1 MKKNIK
7 NITLKFLCLC
17 GFVFSL
23 ISCKE
28 VSEDGNKP
36 ALSIPEGGDSIV
48 VSFAVDEKAK
58 YVNIFRREV
67 KDFETSEF
75 GDTINV
81 GQVIPN
87 KNQETAFTFED
98 ALIYK
103 GTDYQ
108 YCVRYCMGDYYYFSN
123 WSDIKSSGSCGKE
136 LSFSFEPD
144 VGNCY
149 LQYNSA
155 TSSLMLMGDVDDKID
170 VKKGVPALIFS
181 YKDKETTVSRVFALP
196 IQEEIVDTDAEK
208 ILKVGTPIDLR
219 SLLTSDFF
227 GKDITLEG
235 FIGEDVVE
243 GGPDDDGDGK
253 VDNVYYEKVF
263 WTLPA
268 KIPVEEKV
276 KDKDEYKTVDF
287 INDFIKIEVE
297 TADNGHDYSSEGI
310 ENPISKNIN
319 SIDSQITSKEYFV
332 SK

>member
-17 GFVFSL
+17 AFVFSL

-36 ALSIPEGGDSIV
+36 ALNVKGDSII

-58 YVNIFRREV
+58 YVNIFRREA
-67 KDFETSEF
+67 DLT
-75 GDTINV
+75 GDEPVYGKVLNI
-81 GQVIPN
+81 GQVIPK

-103 GTDYQ
+103 GANYQ
-108 YCVRYCMGDYYYFSN
+108 YCVRYCMGDYYYLSN
-123 WSDIKSSGSCGKE
+123 WSDIKSNDDFGFVNESE
-136 LSFSFEPD
+136 ITPD
-144 VGNCY
+144 VGSCY

-155 TSSLMLMGDVDDKID
+155 TSSLMLVGGDID
-170 VKKGVPALIFS
+170 AIKGVPALIFS

-196 IQEEIVDTDAEK
+196 IQEEKRILQEK
-208 ILKVGTPIDLR
+208 TLIDLR
-219 SLLTSDFF
+219 SLLTADFF
-227 GKDITLEG
+227 SKEITLDG
-235 FIGEDVVE
+235 FIGEDVTE
-243 GGPDDDGDGK
+243 GGTDLNDPEKK
-253 VDNVYYEKVF
+253 VVYYEKVF

-268 KIPVEEKV
+268 AIEVRDANGTVES
-276 KDKDEYKTVDF
+276 
-287 INDFIKIEVE
+287 IKIDINN
-297 TADNGHDYSSEGI
+297 ADNGHDYSFEGI
-310 ENPISKNIN
+310 ENPISENIN

>member
-17 GFVFSL
+17 AFVFSL

-36 ALSIPEGGDSIV
+36 ALNVKGDSII

-67 KDFETSEF
+67 DLT
-75 GDTINV
+75 GDEPVYGKVLNI
-81 GQVIPN
+81 GQVIPK

-103 GTDYQ
+103 GANYQ
-108 YCVRYCMGDYYYFSN
+108 YCVRYCMGDYYYLSN
-123 WSDIKSSGSCGKE
+123 WSDIKSNDDFGFVNESE
-136 LSFSFEPD
+136 ITPD
-144 VGNCY
+144 VGSCY

-155 TSSLMLMGDVDDKID
+155 TSSLMLVGGDID
-170 VKKGVPALIFS
+170 AIKGVPALIFS

-196 IQEEIVDTDAEK
+196 IQEDIVNKNE
-208 ILKVGTPIDLR
+208 LKVGTPIDLR
-219 SLLTSDFF
+219 SLLTADFF
-227 GKDITLEG
+227 SKEITLDG
-235 FIGEDVVE
+235 FIGEDVTE
-243 GGPDDDGDGK
+243 GGTDLNDPEKK
-253 VDNVYYEKVF
+253 VVYYEKVF

-268 KIPVEEKV
+268 AIEVRDANGTVES
-276 KDKDEYKTVDF
+276 
-287 INDFIKIEVE
+287 IKIDINN
-297 TADNGHDYSSEGI
+297 ADNGHDYSFEGI
-310 ENPISKNIN
+310 ENPISENIN

>member
-17 GFVFSL
+17 AFVFSL

-36 ALSIPEGGDSIV
+36 ALNVKGDSII

-58 YVNIFRREV
+58 YVNIFRREA
-67 KDFETSEF
+67 DLT
-75 GDTINV
+75 GDEPVYGKVLNI
-81 GQVIPN
+81 GQVIPK

-103 GTDYQ
+103 GANYQ
-108 YCVRYCMGDYYYFSN
+108 YCVRYCMGDYYYLSN
-123 WSDIKSSGSCGKE
+123 WSDIKSNDDFGFGNESEIK
-136 LSFSFEPD
+136 PD
-144 VGNCY
+144 VGSCY

-155 TSSLMLMGDVDDKID
+155 TSSLMLVGGDID
-170 VKKGVPALIFS
+170 AIKGVPALIFS

-196 IQEEIVDTDAEK
+196 IQEEIVDPAIK
-208 ILKVGTPIDLR
+208 RILKVGTPIDLR
-219 SLLTSDFF
+219 SLLTADFF
-227 GKDITLEG
+227 SKEITLDG
-235 FIGEDVVE
+235 FIGENVTE
-243 GGPDDDGDGK
+243 GGTDLNDPEKK
-253 VDNVYYEKVF
+253 VVYYEKVF

-268 KIPVEEKV
+268 AIEVRDANGTVES
-276 KDKDEYKTVDF
+276 
-287 INDFIKIEVE
+287 IKIDINN
-297 TADNGHDYSSEGI
+297 ADNGHDYSFEGI
-310 ENPISKNIN
+310 ENPISENIN

>member
-17 GFVFSL
+17 AFVFSL

-36 ALSIPEGGDSIV
+36 ALNVKGDSII

-58 YVNIFRREV
+58 YVNIFRREA
-67 KDFETSEF
+67 DLT
-75 GDTINV
+75 GDEPVYGKVLNI
-81 GQVIPN
+81 GQVIPK

-103 GTDYQ
+103 GANYQ
-108 YCVRYCMGDYYYFSN
+108 YCVRYCMGDYYYLSN
-123 WSDIKSSGSCGKE
+123 WSDIKSNDDFGFDNESQIK
-136 LSFSFEPD
+136 PD
-144 VGNCY
+144 VGSCY

-155 TSSLMLMGDVDDKID
+155 TSSLMLVGGDID
-170 VKKGVPALIFS
+170 AIKGVPALIFS

-196 IQEEIVDTDAEK
+196 IQEEIVDPAIK
-208 ILKVGTPIDLR
+208 RILKEETVIDLR
-219 SLLTSDFF
+219 SLLTADFF
-227 GKDITLEG
+227 SKEITLDG
-235 FIGEDVVE
+235 FIGENVTE
-243 GGPDDDGDGK
+243 GGTDLNDPEKK
-253 VDNVYYEKVF
+253 VVYYEKVF

-268 KIPVEEKV
+268 AIEVRDANGTVES
-276 KDKDEYKTVDF
+276 
-287 INDFIKIEVE
+287 IKIDINN
-297 TADNGHDYSSEGI
+297 ADNGHDYSFEGI
-310 ENPISKNIN
+310 ENPISENIN

>member
-36 ALSIPEGGDSIV
+36 ALNVKGDSII

-58 YVNIFRREV
+58 YVNIFRREA
-67 KDFETSEF
+67 DLT
-75 GDTINV
+75 GDEPVYGKVLNI
-81 GQVIPN
+81 GQVIPK

-103 GTDYQ
+103 GANYQ
-108 YCVRYCMGDYYYFSN
+108 YCVRYCMGDYYYLSN
-123 WSDIKSSGSCGKE
+123 WSDIKSNDDFGFDNESQIK
-136 LSFSFEPD
+136 PD
-144 VGNCY
+144 VGSCY

-155 TSSLMLMGDVDDKID
+155 TSSLMLVGGDID
-170 VKKGVPALIFS
+170 AIKGVPALIFS

-196 IQEEIVDTDAEK
+196 IQEEIVDPAIK
-208 ILKVGTPIDLR
+208 RILKEETVIDLR
-219 SLLTSDFF
+219 SLLTADFF
-227 GKDITLEG
+227 SKEISLDV
-235 FIGEDVVE
+235 FIGEDVTE
-243 GGPDDDGDGK
+243 GGTDLNDPEKK
-253 VDNVYYEKVF
+253 VVYYEKVF

-268 KIPVEEKV
+268 AIEVRDANRTVES
-276 KDKDEYKTVDF
+276 
-287 INDFIKIEVE
+287 IKIDINN
-297 TADNGHDYSSEGI
+297 ADNGHDYSFEGI
-310 ENPISKNIN
+310 ENPISENIN

>member
-17 GFVFSL
+17 AFVFSL

-36 ALSIPEGGDSIV
+36 ALNVKGDSII

-58 YVNIFRREV
+58 YVNIFRREA
-67 KDFETSEF
+67 DLT
-75 GDTINV
+75 GDEPVYGKVLNI
-81 GQVIPN
+81 GQVIPK

-103 GTDYQ
+103 GANYQ
-108 YCVRYCMGDYYYFSN
+108 YCVRYCMGDYYYLSN
-123 WSDIKSSGSCGKE
+123 WSDIKSNDDFGFVNESE
-136 LSFSFEPD
+136 ITPD
-144 VGNCY
+144 VGSCY

-155 TSSLMLMGDVDDKID
+155 TSSLVLVGGDID
-170 VKKGVPALIFS
+170 AIKGVPALIFS

-196 IQEEIVDTDAEK
+196 IQEEKRILEEK
-208 ILKVGTPIDLR
+208 TLIDLR
-219 SLLTSDFF
+219 SLLTADFF
-227 GKDITLEG
+227 SKEITLDG
-235 FIGEDVVE
+235 FIGEDVVK
-243 GGPDDDGDGK
+243 GGPDDDGDGE
-253 VDNVYYEKVF
+253 VDIVYYEKVF

-268 KIPVEEKV
+268 AIEVRDANGTVES
-276 KDKDEYKTVDF
+276 
-287 INDFIKIEVE
+287 IKIDINN
-297 TADNGHDYSSEGI
+297 ADNGHDYSFEGI
-310 ENPISKNIN
+310 ENPISENIN

>member
-17 GFVFSL
+17 AFVFSL

-36 ALSIPEGGDSIV
+36 ALNVKGDSII

-67 KDFETSEF
+67 DLT
-75 GDTINV
+75 GDEPVYGKVLNI
-81 GQVIPN
+81 GQVIPK

-103 GTDYQ
+103 GANYQ
-108 YCVRYCMGDYYYFSN
+108 YCVRYCMGDYYYLSN
-123 WSDIKSSGSCGKE
+123 WSDIKSNDDFGFGNESEIK
-136 LSFSFEPD
+136 PD
-144 VGNCY
+144 VGSCY

-155 TSSLMLMGDVDDKID
+155 TSSLMLVGGDID
-170 VKKGVPALIFS
+170 AIKGVPALIFS

-196 IQEEIVDTDAEK
+196 IQEEIVDPAVKK
-208 ILKVGTPIDLR
+208 ILKEETVIDLR
-219 SLLTSDFF
+219 SLLTADFF
-227 GKDITLEG
+227 SKEITLDG
-235 FIGEDVVE
+235 FIGENVTE
-243 GGPDDDGDGK
+243 GGTDLNDPEKK
-253 VDNVYYEKVF
+253 VVYYEKVF

-268 KIPVEEKV
+268 AIEVRDANGTVES
-276 KDKDEYKTVDF
+276 
-287 INDFIKIEVE
+287 IKIDINN
-297 TADNGHDYSSEGI
+297 ADNGHDYSFEGI
-310 ENPISKNIN
+310 ENPISENIN

>member
-17 GFVFSL
+17 AFVFSL

-36 ALSIPEGGDSIV
+36 ALNVKGDSII

-58 YVNIFRREV
+58 YVNIFRREA
-67 KDFETSEF
+67 DLT
-75 GDTINV
+75 GDEPVYGKVLNI
-81 GQVIPN
+81 GQVIPK

-103 GTDYQ
+103 GANYQ
-108 YCVRYCMGDYYYFSN
+108 YCVRYCMGDYYYLSN
-123 WSDIKSSGSCGKE
+123 WSDIKSNDDFGFDNESEIK
-136 LSFSFEPD
+136 PD
-144 VGNCY
+144 VGSCY

-155 TSSLMLMGDVDDKID
+155 TSSLMLVGGDID
-170 VKKGVPALIFS
+170 AIKGVPALIFS

-196 IQEEIVDTDAEK
+196 IQEDIVNKNE
-208 ILKVGTPIDLR
+208 LKVGTPIDLR
-219 SLLTSDFF
+219 SLLTADFF
-227 GKDITLEG
+227 SKEITLDG
-235 FIGEDVVE
+235 FIGEDVTE
-243 GGPDDDGDGK
+243 GGTDLNDPEKK
-253 VDNVYYEKVF
+253 VVYYEKVF

-268 KIPVEEKV
+268 AIEVRDANGTVES
-276 KDKDEYKTVDF
+276 
-287 INDFIKIEVE
+287 IKIDINN
-297 TADNGHDYSSEGI
+297 ADNGHDYSFEGI
-310 ENPISKNIN
+310 ENPISENIN

>member
-17 GFVFSL
+17 AFVFSL

-36 ALSIPEGGDSIV
+36 ALNVKGDSII

-58 YVNIFRREV
+58 YVNIFRREA
-67 KDFETSEF
+67 DLT
-75 GDTINV
+75 GDEPVYGKVLNI
-81 GQVIPN
+81 GQVIPK

-103 GTDYQ
+103 GANYQ
-108 YCVRYCMGDYYYFSN
+108 YCVRYCMGDYYYLSN
-123 WSDIKSSGSCGKE
+123 WSDIKSNDDFGFVNESE
-136 LSFSFEPD
+136 ITLD
-144 VGNCY
+144 VGSCY

-155 TSSLMLMGDVDDKID
+155 TSSLMLVGGDID
-170 VKKGVPALIFS
+170 AIKGVPALIFS

-196 IQEEIVDTDAEK
+196 IQEDIVNKNE
-208 ILKVGTPIDLR
+208 LKVGTPIDLR
-219 SLLTSDFF
+219 SLLTADFF
-227 GKDITLEG
+227 SKEITLEG
-235 FIGEDVVE
+235 VIGEDVVK
-243 GGPDDDGDGK
+243 GGPDDDGDGE
-253 VDNVYYEKVF
+253 VDIVYYEKVF

-268 KIPVEEKV
+268 AIEVRDANGTVES
-276 KDKDEYKTVDF
+276 
-287 INDFIKIEVE
+287 IKIDINN
-297 TADNGHDYSSEGI
+297 ADNGHDYSFEGI
-310 ENPISKNIN
+310 ENPISENIN

>member
-17 GFVFSL
+17 AFVFSL

-36 ALSIPEGGDSIV
+36 ALNVKGDSII

-67 KDFETSEF
+67 INFETSEF
-75 GDTINV
+75 GKTINV
-81 GQVIPN
+81 GQVIPK

-123 WSDIKSSGSCGKE
+123 WSDIKNSGSCGHE
-136 LSFSFEPD
+136 LSVSFEPN
-144 VGNCY
+144 VGSCY

-155 TSSLMLMGDVDDKID
+155 TSSLMLVGGDID
-170 VKKGVPALIFS
+170 AIKGVPALIFS

-196 IQEEIVDTDAEK
+196 IQEEIKGSDAEK
-208 ILKVGTPIDLR
+208 ILEVGTPIDLR

-243 GGPDDDGDGK
+243 GGPDDDGDEE
-253 VDNVYYEKVF
+253 VDIVYYEKVF

>member
-17 GFVFSL
+17 AFVFSL

-36 ALSIPEGGDSIV
+36 ALNVKGDSII

-67 KDFETSEF
+67 DLT
-75 GDTINV
+75 GDEPVYGKVLNI
-81 GQVIPN
+81 GQVIPK

-103 GTDYQ
+103 GANYQ
-108 YCVRYCMGDYYYFSN
+108 YCVRYCMGDYYYLSN
-123 WSDIKSSGSCGKE
+123 WSDIKSNDDFGFGNESEIK
-136 LSFSFEPD
+136 PD
-144 VGNCY
+144 VGSCY

-155 TSSLMLMGDVDDKID
+155 TSSLMLVGGDID
-170 VKKGVPALIFS
+170 AIKGVPALIFS

-196 IQEEIVDTDAEK
+196 IQEEKRILEEK
-208 ILKVGTPIDLR
+208 TLIDLR
-219 SLLTSDFF
+219 SLLTADFF
-227 GKDITLEG
+227 SKKITLDG
-235 FIGEDVVE
+235 FIGEDVVK
-243 GGPDDDGDGK
+243 GGPDDDGDGE
-253 VDNVYYEKVF
+253 VDIVYYEKVF

-268 KIPVEEKV
+268 AIEVRDANGTVES
-276 KDKDEYKTVDF
+276 
-287 INDFIKIEVE
+287 IKIDINN
-297 TADNGHDYSSEGI
+297 ADNGHDYSFEGI
-310 ENPISKNIN
+310 ENPISENIN

>member
-17 GFVFSL
+17 AFVFSL

-36 ALSIPEGGDSIV
+36 ALSIPEGGDSII

-67 KDFETSEF
+67 DFTSGEPVYGETLN
-75 GDTINV
+75 I
-81 GQVIPN
+81 GQVIPK

-123 WSDIKSSGSCGKE
+123 WSDIKSSGSCGHE
-136 LSFSFEPD
+136 LSFSFEPN
-144 VGNCY
+144 VGSCY

-155 TSSLMLMGDVDDKID
+155 TSSLTLKDGEID
-170 VKKGVPALIFS
+170 AIKGVPALIFS

-196 IQEEIVDTDAEK
+196 IQEEDPNEK
-208 ILKVGTPIDLR
+208 ILEEETVIDLR
-219 SLLTSDFF
+219 SLLTADFF
-227 GKDITLEG
+227 SKEITLDG
-235 FIGEDVVE
+235 FIGEDVTE
-243 GGPDDDGDGK
+243 GGTDIKDPEKK
-253 VDNVYYEKVF
+253 VVYYEKVF

-268 KIPVEEKV
+268 AIEVRDANGTVE
-276 KDKDEYKTVDF
+276 
-287 INDFIKIEVE
+287 FIKIDINN
-297 TADNGHDYSSEGI
+297 ADNGHDYSFEGI
-310 ENPISKNIN
+310 ENPISENIN

>member
-17 GFVFSL
+17 AFVFSL

-36 ALSIPEGGDSIV
+36 ALNVKGDSII

-67 KDFETSEF
+67 DLT
-75 GDTINV
+75 GDEPVYGKVLNI
-81 GQVIPN
+81 GQVIPK

-103 GTDYQ
+103 GANYQ
-108 YCVRYCMGDYYYFSN
+108 YCVRYCMGDYYYLSN
-123 WSDIKSSGSCGKE
+123 WSDIKSNDDFGFGNESEIK
-136 LSFSFEPD
+136 PD
-144 VGNCY
+144 VGSCY

-155 TSSLMLMGDVDDKID
+155 TSSLMLVGGDID
-170 VKKGVPALIFS
+170 AIKGVPALIFS

-196 IQEEIVDTDAEK
+196 IQEEIVDPAIK
-208 ILKVGTPIDLR
+208 RILKEETVIDLR
-219 SLLTSDFF
+219 SLLTADFF
-227 GKDITLEG
+227 SKEITLDG
-235 FIGEDVVE
+235 FIGEDVTE
-243 GGPDDDGDGK
+243 GGTDLNDPEKK
-253 VDNVYYEKVF
+253 VVYYEKVF

-268 KIPVEEKV
+268 AIEVRDANGTVES
-276 KDKDEYKTVDF
+276 
-287 INDFIKIEVE
+287 IKIDINN
-297 TADNGHDYSSEGI
+297 ADNGHDYSFEGI
-310 ENPISKNIN
+310 ENPISENIN

>member
-17 GFVFSL
+17 AFVFSL

-36 ALSIPEGGDSIV
+36 ALNVKGDSII

-58 YVNIFRREV
+58 YVNIFRREA
-67 KDFETSEF
+67 DLT
-75 GDTINV
+75 GDEPVYGKVLNI
-81 GQVIPN
+81 GQVIPK

-103 GTDYQ
+103 GANYQ
-108 YCVRYCMGDYYYFSN
+108 YCVRYCMGDYYYLSN
-123 WSDIKSSGSCGKE
+123 WSDIKSNDDFGFDNESQIK
-136 LSFSFEPD
+136 PD
-144 VGNCY
+144 VGSCY

-155 TSSLMLMGDVDDKID
+155 TSSLMLVGGDID
-170 VKKGVPALIFS
+170 AIKGVPALIFS

-196 IQEEIVDTDAEK
+196 IQEGIVDPAIKK
-208 ILKVGTPIDLR
+208 ILKDKTVIDLR
-219 SLLTSDFF
+219 SLLTADFF
-227 GKDITLEG
+227 SKKITLDG
-235 FIGEDVVE
+235 FIGEDVTE
-243 GGPDDDGDGK
+243 GGTDLNDPEKK
-253 VDNVYYEKVF
+253 VVYYEKVF

-268 KIPVEEKV
+268 AIEVRDANGTVES
-276 KDKDEYKTVDF
+276 
-287 INDFIKIEVE
+287 IKIDINN
-297 TADNGHDYSSEGI
+297 ADNGHDYSFEGI
-310 ENPISKNIN
+310 ENPISENIN

>member
-17 GFVFSL
+17 AFVFSL

-36 ALSIPEGGDSIV
+36 ALNVKGDSII

-67 KDFETSEF
+67 INFETSEF
-75 GDTINV
+75 GKTINV
-81 GQVIPN
+81 GQVIPK

-123 WSDIKSSGSCGKE
+123 WSDIKNSGSCGHE
-136 LSFSFEPD
+136 LSVSFEPN
-144 VGNCY
+144 VGSCY

-155 TSSLMLMGDVDDKID
+155 TSSLMLVGGDID
-170 VKKGVPALIFS
+170 AIKGVPALIFS

-196 IQEEIVDTDAEK
+196 IQEEIVDPAIKK
-208 ILKVGTPIDLR
+208 ILKEETVIDLR
-219 SLLTSDFF
+219 SLLTADFF
-227 GKDITLEG
+227 SKEITLDG

-243 GGPDDDGDGK
+243 GGTDIDDPEKK
-253 VDNVYYEKVF
+253 VVYYEKVF

-268 KIPVEEKV
+268 AIEVRDANGTVE
-276 KDKDEYKTVDF
+276 
-287 INDFIKIEVE
+287 FIKIDINN
-297 TADNGHDYSSEGI
+297 ADNGHDYSFEGI
-310 ENPISKNIN
+310 ENPISENIN

>member
-17 GFVFSL
+17 AFVFSL

-67 KDFETSEF
+67 DFTSGEPVYGETLN
-75 GDTINV
+75 I
-81 GQVIPN
+81 GQVIPK

-103 GTDYQ
+103 GANYQ

-123 WSDIKSSGSCGKE
+123 WSDIKSSGSCGQE
-136 LSFSFEPD
+136 LSFSFEPN
-144 VGNCY
+144 VGSCY

-155 TSSLMLMGDVDDKID
+155 TSSLTLKDGEID
-170 VKKGVPALIFS
+170 AIKGVPALIFS

-196 IQEEIVDTDAEK
+196 IQEEDPNEK
-208 ILKVGTPIDLR
+208 ILEEETVIDLR
-219 SLLTSDFF
+219 SLLTADFF
-227 GKDITLEG
+227 SKEITLDG
-235 FIGEDVVE
+235 FIGEDVTE
-243 GGPDDDGDGK
+243 GGTDLNDPEKK
-253 VDNVYYEKVF
+253 VVYYEKVF

-268 KIPVEEKV
+268 AIEVRDANGTVES
-276 KDKDEYKTVDF
+276 
-287 INDFIKIEVE
+287 IKIDINN
-297 TADNGHDYSSEGI
+297 ADNGHDYSFEGI
-310 ENPISKNIN
+310 ENPISENIN

>member
-17 GFVFSL
+17 AFVFSL

-36 ALSIPEGGDSIV
+36 ALNVKGDSII

-67 KDFETSEF
+67 INFETSEF
-75 GDTINV
+75 GKNVNV
-81 GQVIPN
+81 GQVIPK

-98 ALIYK
+98 TLIYK

-108 YCVRYCMGDYYYFSN
+108 YCVRYCMGDYYYLSN
-123 WSDIKSSGSCGKE
+123 WSDIKNSGSCGHE
-136 LSFSFEPD
+136 LSVSFEPN
-144 VGNCY
+144 VGSCY

-155 TSSLMLMGDVDDKID
+155 TSSLTLKDGEID
-170 VKKGVPALIFS
+170 AIKGFPALIFS

-196 IQEEIVDTDAEK
+196 IREEDPNEK
-208 ILKVGTPIDLR
+208 ILEEETVIDLR
-219 SLLTSDFF
+219 SLLTADFF
-227 GKDITLEG
+227 SKEITLDG
-235 FIGEDVVE
+235 FIGEDVVD
-243 GGPDDDGDGK
+243 GGPDEDGDGK

-268 KIPVEEKV
+268 KIDVKYANGNSVES
-276 KDKDEYKTVDF
+276 
-287 INDFIKIEVE
+287 IKIDINN
-297 TADNGHDYSSEGI
+297 ADNGHDYSFEGI
-310 ENPISKNIN
+310 ENPISENIN

>member
-17 GFVFSL
+17 AFVFSL

-36 ALSIPEGGDSIV
+36 ALSIPEGGDSII

-67 KDFETSEF
+67 DFTSGEPVYGETLN
-75 GDTINV
+75 I
-81 GQVIPN
+81 GQVIPK

-123 WSDIKSSGSCGKE
+123 WSDIKSSGSCGQE
-136 LSFSFEPD
+136 LSFSFEPN
-144 VGNCY
+144 VGSCY

-155 TSSLMLMGDVDDKID
+155 TSSLTLKDGEID
-170 VKKGVPALIFS
+170 AIKGVPALIFS

-196 IQEEIVDTDAEK
+196 IQEEDPNEK
-208 ILKVGTPIDLR
+208 ILEEETVIDLR
-219 SLLTSDFF
+219 SLLTADFF
-227 GKDITLEG
+227 SKEITLDG
-235 FIGEDVVE
+235 FIGEDVTE
-243 GGPDDDGDGK
+243 GGTDIKDPEKK
-253 VDNVYYEKVF
+253 VVYYEKVF

-268 KIPVEEKV
+268 AIEVIDANGTVES
-276 KDKDEYKTVDF
+276 
-287 INDFIKIEVE
+287 IKIDINN
-297 TADNGHDYSSEGI
+297 ADNGHDYSFEGI
-310 ENPISKNIN
+310 ENPISENIN

>member
-17 GFVFSL
+17 AFVFSL

-36 ALSIPEGGDSIV
+36 ALNVKGDSII

-58 YVNIFRREV
+58 YVNIFRREA
-67 KDFETSEF
+67 DLT
-75 GDTINV
+75 GDEPVYGKVLNI
-81 GQVIPN
+81 GQVIPK

-103 GTDYQ
+103 GANYQ
-108 YCVRYCMGDYYYFSN
+108 YCVRYCMGDYYYLSN
-123 WSDIKSSGSCGKE
+123 WSDIKSNDDFGFDNESEIK
-136 LSFSFEPD
+136 PD
-144 VGNCY
+144 VGSCY

-155 TSSLMLMGDVDDKID
+155 TSSLMLMGDADDKID

-196 IQEEIVDTDAEK
+196 IQEDIVNKNE
-208 ILKVGTPIDLR
+208 LKVGTPIDLR
-219 SLLTSDFF
+219 SLLTADFF
-227 GKDITLEG
+227 SKEITLDG
-235 FIGEDVVE
+235 FIGENVTE
-243 GGPDDDGDGK
+243 GGTDLNDPEKK
-253 VDNVYYEKVF
+253 VVYYEKVF

-268 KIPVEEKV
+268 AIEVRDANGTVES
-276 KDKDEYKTVDF
+276 
-287 INDFIKIEVE
+287 IKIDINN
-297 TADNGHDYSSEGI
+297 TDNGHDYSFEGI
-310 ENPISKNIN
+310 ENPISENIN

>member
-17 GFVFSL
+17 AFVFSL

-36 ALSIPEGGDSIV
+36 ALNVKGDSII

-67 KDFETSEF
+67 INFETSEF
-75 GDTINV
+75 GKNVNV
-81 GQVIPN
+81 GQVIPK

-98 ALIYK
+98 TLIYK

-108 YCVRYCMGDYYYFSN
+108 YCVRYCMGDYYYLSN
-123 WSDIKSSGSCGKE
+123 WSDIKNSGSCGHE
-136 LSFSFEPD
+136 LSVSFEPN
-144 VGNCY
+144 VGSCY

-155 TSSLMLMGDVDDKID
+155 TSSLTLKDGEID
-170 VKKGVPALIFS
+170 AIKGIPALIFS

-196 IQEEIVDTDAEK
+196 IREEDPNEK
-208 ILKVGTPIDLR
+208 ILEEETVIDLR
-219 SLLTSDFF
+219 SLLTADFF
-227 GKDITLEG
+227 SKEITLDG
-235 FIGEDVVE
+235 FIGEDVVD
-243 GGPDDDGDGK
+243 GGPDEDGDGK

-268 KIPVEEKV
+268 AIEVRDANGTVES
-276 KDKDEYKTVDF
+276 
-287 INDFIKIEVE
+287 IKIDINN
-297 TADNGHDYSSEGI
+297 ADNGHDYSFEGI

>member
-17 GFVFSL
+17 AFVFSL

-36 ALSIPEGGDSIV
+36 ALNVKGDSII

-58 YVNIFRREV
+58 YVNIFRREA
-67 KDFETSEF
+67 DLT
-75 GDTINV
+75 GDEPVYGKVLNI
-81 GQVIPN
+81 GQVIPK

-103 GTDYQ
+103 GANYQ
-108 YCVRYCMGDYYYFSN
+108 YCVRYCMGDYYYLSN
-123 WSDIKSSGSCGKE
+123 WSDIKSNDDFGFDNESQIK
-136 LSFSFEPD
+136 PD
-144 VGNCY
+144 VGSCY

-155 TSSLMLMGDVDDKID
+155 TSSLMLVGGDID
-170 VKKGVPALIFS
+170 AIKGVPALIFS

-196 IQEEIVDTDAEK
+196 IQEEIVDPAIKK
-208 ILKVGTPIDLR
+208 ILKEETVIDLR
-219 SLLTSDFF
+219 SLLTADFF
-227 GKDITLEG
+227 SKEITLDG
-235 FIGEDVVE
+235 FIGENVTE
-243 GGPDDDGDGK
+243 GGTDLNDPEKK
-253 VDNVYYEKVF
+253 VVYYEKVF

-268 KIPVEEKV
+268 AIEVRDANGTVES
-276 KDKDEYKTVDF
+276 
-287 INDFIKIEVE
+287 IKIDINN
-297 TADNGHDYSSEGI
+297 ADNGHDYSFEGI
-310 ENPISKNIN
+310 ENPISENIN

>member
-17 GFVFSL
+17 AFVFSL

-36 ALSIPEGGDSIV
+36 ALNVKGDSII

-67 KDFETSEF
+67 ELT
-75 GDTINV
+75 GDEPVYGKVLNI
-81 GQVIPN
+81 GQVIPK

-103 GTDYQ
+103 GANYQ
-108 YCVRYCMGDYYYFSN
+108 YCVRYCMGDYYYLSN
-123 WSDIKSSGSCGKE
+123 WSDIKSNDDFGFGNESEIK
-136 LSFSFEPD
+136 PD
-144 VGNCY
+144 VGSCY

-155 TSSLMLMGDVDDKID
+155 TSSLMLVGGDID
-170 VKKGVPALIFS
+170 AIKGVPALIFS

-196 IQEEIVDTDAEK
+196 IQEEIVDPAIK
-208 ILKVGTPIDLR
+208 RVLKEVTVIDLR
-219 SLLTSDFF
+219 SLLTADFF
-227 GKDITLEG
+227 SKEITLDG
-235 FIGEDVVE
+235 FIGEDVTE
-243 GGPDDDGDGK
+243 GGTDLNDPEKK
-253 VDNVYYEKVF
+253 VVYYEKVF

-268 KIPVEEKV
+268 AIEVRNANGTVES
-276 KDKDEYKTVDF
+276 
-287 INDFIKIEVE
+287 IKIDINN
-297 TADNGHDYSSEGI
+297 ADNGHDYSFEGI
-310 ENPISKNIN
+310 ENPISENIN

>member
-17 GFVFSL
+17 AFVFSL

-36 ALSIPEGGDSIV
+36 ALNVKGDSII

-58 YVNIFRREV
+58 YVNIFRREA
-67 KDFETSEF
+67 DLT
-75 GDTINV
+75 GDEPVYGKVLNI
-81 GQVIPN
+81 GQVIPK

-103 GTDYQ
+103 GANYQ
-108 YCVRYCMGDYYYFSN
+108 YCVRYCMGDYYYLSN
-123 WSDIKSSGSCGKE
+123 WSDIKSNDDFGFGNESEIK
-136 LSFSFEPD
+136 PD
-144 VGNCY
+144 VGSCY

-155 TSSLMLMGDVDDKID
+155 TSSLMLVGGDID
-170 VKKGVPALIFS
+170 AIKGVPALIFS

-196 IQEEIVDTDAEK
+196 IQEEIVDPAIKK
-208 ILKVGTPIDLR
+208 ILKEETVIDLR
-219 SLLTSDFF
+219 SLLTADFF
-227 GKDITLEG
+227 SKEISLDG
-235 FIGEDVVE
+235 FIGENVTE
-243 GGPDDDGDGK
+243 GGTDLNDPEKK
-253 VDNVYYEKVF
+253 VVYYEKVF

-268 KIPVEEKV
+268 AIEVRDANGTVES
-276 KDKDEYKTVDF
+276 
-287 INDFIKIEVE
+287 IKIDINN
-297 TADNGHDYSSEGI
+297 ADNGHDYSFEGI
-310 ENPISKNIN
+310 ENPISENIN

>member
-17 GFVFSL
+17 AFVFSL

-36 ALSIPEGGDSIV
+36 ALNVKGDSII

-58 YVNIFRREV
+58 YVNIFRREA
-67 KDFETSEF
+67 DLT
-75 GDTINV
+75 GDEPVYGKVLNI
-81 GQVIPN
+81 GQVIPK

-103 GTDYQ
+103 GANYQ
-108 YCVRYCMGDYYYFSN
+108 YCVRYCMGDYYYLSN
-123 WSDIKSSGSCGKE
+123 WSDIKSNDDFGFVNESE
-136 LSFSFEPD
+136 ITPD
-144 VGNCY
+144 VGSCY

-155 TSSLMLMGDVDDKID
+155 TSSLMLVGGDID
-170 VKKGVPALIFS
+170 AIKGVPALIFS

-196 IQEEIVDTDAEK
+196 IQEEIVVKADT
-208 ILKVGTPIDLR
+208 VIDLR
-219 SLLTSDFF
+219 SLLTADFF
-227 GKDITLEG
+227 SKEITLEG
-235 FIGEDVVE
+235 VIGEDVVK
-243 GGPDDDGDGK
+243 GGPDDDGDGE
-253 VDNVYYEKVF
+253 VDIVYYEKVF

-268 KIPVEEKV
+268 AIEVRDANGTVES
-276 KDKDEYKTVDF
+276 
-287 INDFIKIEVE
+287 IKIDINN
-297 TADNGHDYSSEGI
+297 ADNGHDYSFEGI
-310 ENPISKNIN
+310 ENPISENIN

>member
-17 GFVFSL
+17 AFVFSL

-67 KDFETSEF
+67 DFTSGEPVYGETLN
-75 GDTINV
+75 I
-81 GQVIPN
+81 GQVIPK

-98 ALIYK
+98 TLIYK

-123 WSDIKSSGSCGKE
+123 WSDIKSSGSCGQE
-136 LSFSFEPD
+136 LSFSFEPN
-144 VGNCY
+144 VGSCY

-155 TSSLMLMGDVDDKID
+155 TSSLTLKDGEID
-170 VKKGVPALIFS
+170 AIKGVPALIFS

-196 IQEEIVDTDAEK
+196 IQEEDPNEK
-208 ILKVGTPIDLR
+208 ILEEETVIDLR
-219 SLLTSDFF
+219 SLLTADFF
-227 GKDITLEG
+227 SKEITLDG
-235 FIGEDVVE
+235 FIGEDVTE
-243 GGPDDDGDGK
+243 GGTDIKDPEKK
-253 VDNVYYEKVF
+253 VVYYEKVF

-268 KIPVEEKV
+268 AIEVRDANGTVES
-276 KDKDEYKTVDF
+276 
-287 INDFIKIEVE
+287 IKIDINN
-297 TADNGHDYSSEGI
+297 ADNGHDYSFEGI
-310 ENPISKNIN
+310 ENPISENIN

>member
-17 GFVFSL
+17 AFVFSL

-36 ALSIPEGGDSIV
+36 ALNVKGDSII

-67 KDFETSEF
+67 INFENSEF
-75 GDTINV
+75 GKNVNV
-81 GQVIPN
+81 GQVIPK

-98 ALIYK
+98 TLIYK

-108 YCVRYCMGDYYYFSN
+108 YCVRYCMGDYYYLSN
-123 WSDIKSSGSCGKE
+123 WSDIKSNDDFGFDNESQIK
-136 LSFSFEPD
+136 PD
-144 VGNCY
+144 VGSCY

-155 TSSLMLMGDVDDKID
+155 TSSLMLVGGDID
-170 VKKGVPALIFS
+170 AIKGVPALIFS

-196 IQEEIVDTDAEK
+196 IQEEIVDPAVKK
-208 ILKVGTPIDLR
+208 ILKEETVIDLR
-219 SLLTSDFF
+219 SLLTADFF
-227 GKDITLEG
+227 SKEITLDG
-235 FIGEDVVE
+235 FIGEDVTE
-243 GGPDDDGDGK
+243 GGTDLNDPEKK
-253 VDNVYYEKVF
+253 VVYYEKVF

-268 KIPVEEKV
+268 AIEVRDANGTVES
-276 KDKDEYKTVDF
+276 
-287 INDFIKIEVE
+287 IKIDINN
-297 TADNGHDYSSEGI
+297 ADNGHDYSFEGI
-310 ENPISKNIN
+310 ENPISENIN

>member
-17 GFVFSL
+17 AFVFSL

-36 ALSIPEGGDSIV
+36 ALNVKGDSII

-67 KDFETSEF
+67 ELT
-75 GDTINV
+75 GDEPVYGKVLNI
-81 GQVIPN
+81 GQVIPK

-103 GTDYQ
+103 GANYQ
-108 YCVRYCMGDYYYFSN
+108 YCVRYCMGDYYYLSN
-123 WSDIKSSGSCGKE
+123 WSDIKSNDDFGFGNESEIK
-136 LSFSFEPD
+136 PD
-144 VGNCY
+144 VGSCY

-155 TSSLMLMGDVDDKID
+155 TSSLMLVGGDID
-170 VKKGVPALIFS
+170 AIKGVPALIFS

-196 IQEEIVDTDAEK
+196 IQEEIVDPAIKK
-208 ILKVGTPIDLR
+208 ILKEETVIDLR
-219 SLLTSDFF
+219 SLLTADFF
-227 GKDITLEG
+227 SKEITLDG
-235 FIGEDVVE
+235 FIGEDVTE
-243 GGPDDDGDGK
+243 GGTDLNDPEKK
-253 VDNVYYEKVF
+253 VVYYEKVF

-268 KIPVEEKV
+268 AIEVRDANGTVE
-276 KDKDEYKTVDF
+276 
-287 INDFIKIEVE
+287 FIKIDINN
-297 TADNGHDYSSEGI
+297 ADNGHDYSFEGI
-310 ENPISKNIN
+310 ENPISENIN

>member
-17 GFVFSL
+17 AFVFSL

-36 ALSIPEGGDSIV
+36 ALNVKGDSII

-58 YVNIFRREV
+58 YVNIFRREA
-67 KDFETSEF
+67 DLT
-75 GDTINV
+75 GDEPVYGKVLNI
-81 GQVIPN
+81 GQVIPK

-103 GTDYQ
+103 GANYQ
-108 YCVRYCMGDYYYFSN
+108 YCVRYCMGDYYYLSN
-123 WSDIKSSGSCGKE
+123 WSDIKSNDDFGFDNESQIK
-136 LSFSFEPD
+136 PD
-144 VGNCY
+144 VGSCY

-155 TSSLMLMGDVDDKID
+155 TSSLVLVGGDID
-170 VKKGVPALIFS
+170 AIKGVPALIFS

-196 IQEEIVDTDAEK
+196 IQEEIVDPAVKK
-208 ILKVGTPIDLR
+208 ILKEETVIDLR
-219 SLLTSDFF
+219 SLLTADFF
-227 GKDITLEG
+227 SKEITLDG
-235 FIGEDVVE
+235 FIGEDVTE
-243 GGPDDDGDGK
+243 GGTDLNDPEKK
-253 VDNVYYEKVF
+253 VVYYEKVF

-268 KIPVEEKV
+268 AIEVRDANGTVES
-276 KDKDEYKTVDF
+276 
-287 INDFIKIEVE
+287 IKIDINN
-297 TADNGHDYSSEGI
+297 ADNGHDYSFEGI
-310 ENPISKNIN
+310 ENPISENIN

>member
-17 GFVFSL
+17 AFVFSL

-36 ALSIPEGGDSIV
+36 ALNVKGDSII

-58 YVNIFRREV
+58 YVNIFRREA
-67 KDFETSEF
+67 DLT
-75 GDTINV
+75 GDEPVYGKVLNI
-81 GQVIPN
+81 GQVIPK

-103 GTDYQ
+103 GANYQ
-108 YCVRYCMGDYYYFSN
+108 YCVRYCMGDYYYLSN
-123 WSDIKSSGSCGKE
+123 WSDIKSNDDFGFVNESE
-136 LSFSFEPD
+136 ITPD
-144 VGNCY
+144 VGSCY

-155 TSSLMLMGDVDDKID
+155 TSSLMLMGDADDKID
-170 VKKGVPALIFS
+170 VKKGDPALIFS

-196 IQEEIVDTDAEK
+196 IQEDIVNKNE
-208 ILKVGTPIDLR
+208 LKVGTPIDLR
-219 SLLTSDFF
+219 SLLTADFF
-227 GKDITLEG
+227 SKEITLEG
-235 FIGEDVVE
+235 VIGEDVTE
-243 GGPDDDGDGK
+243 GGTDLNDPEKK
-253 VDNVYYEKVF
+253 VVYYEKVF

-268 KIPVEEKV
+268 AIEVRDANGTVES
-276 KDKDEYKTVDF
+276 
-287 INDFIKIEVE
+287 IKIDINN
-297 TADNGHDYSSEGI
+297 ADNGHDYSFEGI
-310 ENPISKNIN
+310 ENPISENIN